1 MNINKYKDL
10 SNPLVYIF
18 ITFIL
23 SSISYEAYSK
33 NKLMGVF
40 YVCSFFAFILYF
52 KGIKITILIFLF
64 FVVALNN
71 NIWFYSYI
79 PKDIE
84 AIRITN
90 ISNYYYNHFLGFVN
104 IKIVTKVW
112 IFCVFC
118 WKFRHFG

>member
-40 YVCSFFAFILYF
+40 LPLYYILR
-52 KGIKITILIFLF
+52 
-64 FVVALNN
+64 V
-71 NIWFYSYI
+71 
-79 PKDIE
+79 
-84 AIRITN
+84 
-90 ISNYYYNHFLGFVN
+90 
-104 IKIVTKVW
+104 
-112 IFCVFC
+112 
-118 WKFRHFG
+118 

>member
-40 YVCSFFAFILYF
+40 MYVVFLPLYYILR
-52 KGIKITILIFLF
+52 
-64 FVVALNN
+64 V
-71 NIWFYSYI
+71 
-79 PKDIE
+79 
-84 AIRITN
+84 
-90 ISNYYYNHFLGFVN
+90 
-104 IKIVTKVW
+104 
-112 IFCVFC
+112 
-118 WKFRHFG
+118 